1 MSRVRIPDGVN
12 FYPLKTPNLFLISEN
27 IVQIK
32 VLIPKIDKEVQRLP
46 SGFEN
51 EQICIENFEV
61 ASDRIRIEA
70 SGSDG
75 VSYE

>member
-1 MSRVRIPDGVN
+1 MRRLQPNSQYRPDGELSLNDQDPFFGRSN
-12 FYPLKTPNLFLISEN
+12 F
-27 IVQIK
+27 
-32 VLIPKIDKEVQRLP
+32 LIPKIDKEVQRLP

-51 EQICIENFEV
+51 EQICIENFVV